1 MIKKTTE
8 IDAIL
13 LNLNKAIDAHYQ
25 WLVSMFHSVVARD
38 ASKPEITDNHSYG
51 LCQFGRWI
59 DHLGPLDNDELPY
72 VRLMDSAHQH
82 MHNCGRELMLAIV
95 ENHWQDAHFDAFQ
108 EGLLSF
114 TAALTDYKI
123 HTMTHKGDTPMTIT
137 PATHAISI
145 NPATGEQ
152 LSVLPWAGVDD
163 IENALQLAAAGFRD
177 WRETNIDYRAEK
189 LRDIG
194 KALRARSEE
203 MAQMITRE
211 MGKPINQ
218 ARAEVAKSANLC
230 DWYAEHGPA
239 MLKAEPTLVENQ
251 QAVIEYR
258 PLGTIL
264 AIMPWN
270 FPLWQVMRGAVPI
283 ILAGNGYLLK
293 HAPNVMGC
301 AQLVAQVFKDA
312 GIPQGVYGWLNADN
326 DGVSQ
331 MIKDSRIA
339 AVTVTGSVRAG
350 AAIGAQ
356 AGAALKKCVLELGG
370 SDPFIVLNDADL
382 ELAVKAAVAGRYQNT
397 GQVCAAAKRFIIEEG
412 IASAFT
418 ERFVAAAAALKM
430 GDPRDEDNALGPMAR
445 FDLRDELHHQVEK
458 TLAQGA
464 RLLLGGEKMAGAG
477 NYYPPTVLANVTPE
491 MTAFR
496 EEMFGPVAAI
506 TIAKD
511 AEHAL
516 ELANDSEFG
525 LSATI
530 FTTDETQ
537 ARQMAARLECG
548 GVFINGYCASDAR
561 VAFGGVKKS
570 GFGRELSHFGLHEF
584 CNIQTVWKDRV

>member
-1 MIKKTTE
+1 
-8 IDAIL
+8 
-13 LNLNKAIDAHYQ
+13 
-25 WLVSMFHSVVARD
+25 
-38 ASKPEITDNHSYG
+38 
-51 LCQFGRWI
+51 
-59 DHLGPLDNDELPY
+59 
-72 VRLMDSAHQH
+72 
-82 MHNCGRELMLAIV
+82 
-95 ENHWQDAHFDAFQ
+95 
-108 EGLLSF
+108 
-114 TAALTDYKI
+114 
-123 HTMTHKGDTPMTIT
+123 MTIT

-464 RLLLGGEKMAGAG
+464 RS
-477 NYYPPTVLANVTPE
+477 
-491 MTAFR
+491 
-496 EEMFGPVAAI
+496 VAAI
-506 TIAKD
+506 NSLMKQV
-511 AEHAL
+511 AL
-516 ELANDSEFG
+516 RADFDFLTQVYSRSGLYEALKSPSLKQTQHLTVMLLDIDYFKSINDNYG
-525 LSATI
+525 H
-530 FTTDETQ
+530 
-537 ARQMAARLECG
+537 ECG
-548 GVFINGYCASDAR
+548 DKVLSVFAQHIQKIVGDKGLVARMGGEEFAVAVPSVNPVDGLLMAEKIRKGVELQPFTWQQKTLYLTVSIGVGSGCASYRTLTDDFNKLMVEADTCLYR
-561 VAFGGVKKS
+561 SKKD
-570 GFGRELSHFGLHEF
+570 GRNRTSTMRYGEE
-584 CNIQTVWKDRV
+584 VV